1 MRRVLAGLLLAG
13 LGHAAE
19 PDGAVAL
26 PFRWTCPRGAASG
39 SFRSLALPVVSEVEE
54 AWRIAFDRVEA
65 GPVHWDG
72 IGYVVGVR
80 GSKTLLVAF
89 DLLTG
94 AEVAKT
100 EVAGFRRGTALHVWD
115 ASVHLQTGDGAL
127 RTFQLLPGAF
137 APRWTYRGRLVG
149 RKWEAPRDPLV
160 FESEIYC
167 RVGNDLVRLD
177 ADRKTPLWTNALLEP
192 GAPAHVFSNL
202 VLFGD
207 HLFLAAIDRSTGELR
222 VEVRRRR
229 DGTRVA
235 AVGITTAGVGAADRP
250 LDLSVRDRMLFLR
263 SAWPLRLGDTTVTGV
278 LVGFEPASDGVEL
291 AQRFGMFSFHLPPA
305 QHGRGAVVLADGDDG
320 REWMLWRDD
329 RFLHLASQARRPC
342 AETSSASVR
351 GRPTSRRGGSCG
363 GCR

>member
-1 MRRVLAGLLLAG
+1 M
-13 LGHAAE
+13 
-19 PDGAVAL
+19 
-26 PFRWTCPRGAASG
+26 
-39 SFRSLALPVVSEVEE
+39 
-54 AWRIAFDRVEA
+54 
-65 GPVHWDG
+65 
-72 IGYVVGVR
+72 
-80 GSKTLLVAF
+80 
-89 DLLTG
+89 
-94 AEVAKT
+94 
-100 EVAGFRRGTALHVWD
+100 
-115 ASVHLQTGDGAL
+115 
-127 RTFQLLPGAF
+127 
-137 APRWTYRGRLVG
+137 
-149 RKWEAPRDPLV
+149 
-160 FESEIYC
+160 
-167 RVGNDLVRLD
+167 
-177 ADRKTPLWTNALLEP
+177 
-192 GAPAHVFSNL
+192 FSNL

-329 RFLHLASQARRPC
+329 RFLHLASQARQPDLFRDAVPPTVCGDVVCFGSWAADLETRRILWRLPVKRVTRPVVP
-342 AETSSASVR
+342 ADRLVLVVDDDKTLRAFR
-351 GRPTSRRGGSCG
+351 GRGRG
-363 GCR
+363 